1 LSGTGRVGDEIAPAP
16 VSEAPETEALE
27 RALKAA
33 VDDLPDRRPRRRHA
47 LQGRGWTITSVAADA
62 LMLVLAVGAA
72 LLGAREAG
80 VSSDFPMIWV
90 FPPLVIGLL
99 ALRGMY
105 RNKLRAQMLD
115 EAGHVVGATSVAA
128 MIIIAVSAF
137 TANAGEHAELLARVW
152 VFGMLYVGGSR
163 VVLGFTQRRA
173 RTERLIGTPTLI
185 VGAGRVGA
193 QVERRLEG

>member
-16 VSEAPETEALE
+16 TAAAPETEALE

-33 VDDLPDRRPRRRHA
+33 GDDLPARRPRRRHL
-47 LQGRGWTITSVAADA
+47 LQGRGWTITSVTADA
-62 LMLVLAVGAA
+62 VMLVLAVGAA
-72 LLGAREAG
+72 LLGAGEAG
-80 VSSDFPMIWV
+80 VRSDFTMIWA

-105 RNKLRAQMLD
+105 GNKLRVQMLD

-128 MIIIAVSAF
+128 MVIIAISAF
-137 TANAGEHAELLARVW
+137 TTNAGEHAELLARVW

-163 VVLGFTQRRA
+163 VVLGLTQRKA
-173 RTERLIGTPTLI
+173 RIEGLIGTPTLI

-193 QVERRLEG
+193 QVERRLE